1 MTGFQR
7 IKGSFRDP
15 SGFVFEHDGIVF
27 RQVNSSYR
35 AHYDRLMESGL
46 YADLTQAELLVPH
59 VEVDDP
65 APRGREFYKVL
76 KPLQIPFISYPY
88 EWSFS
93 QLKDAALLTLAV
105 QKRALS
111 RGLVLKDA
119 SAYNVQFHQGKA
131 ILIDTL
137 SFESYQE
144 GRAWIAYKQ
153 FCQHFLAPLLLMSR
167 KDIRL
172 SQLLRVHIDGIPL
185 DLASA
190 IAPKKTYRQLGILMH
205 LHLHARAQQ
214 RYRDG
219 SRAAGSLGRKR
230 VSKGSLLQIADSLR
244 GTIRGLRWRHD
255 ATDWSGYYD
264 GDSYQEA
271 AFGHKL
277 KLVAEYLA
285 LVKPSCVLDLGANT
299 GEFSRLASGAGA
311 FTVSADND
319 PGVVEANY
327 LRVKADQ
334 EQNLL
339 PLLLDLVNPSG
350 AIGWANAERQSLAER
365 SKADCLLALALIH
378 HLAISN
384 NVPLTNVAEYFA
396 GLAEWLVIEFVPK
409 RDKQVQKLLR
419 TRDDIFDLY
428 TVEGFEASF
437 GEVYEIVKSSPL
449 RQSERVVYLMRRRKN
464 GATTLA

>member
-1 MTGFQR
+1 MTNIKR
-7 IKGSFRDP
+7 IRGSFRDP
-15 SGFVFEHDGIVF
+15 SGFVFIRDGTVY
-27 RQVNSSYR
+27 RQVNPGYQ
-35 AHYDRLMESGL
+35 ANYDHLLGSGL
-46 YADLTQAELLVPH
+46 YADLTERQLLVPH
-59 VEVDDP
+59 IETDSP
-65 APRGREFYKVL
+65 APGSQEAYKVL

-88 EWSFS
+88 EWAFS
-93 QLKDAALLTLAV
+93 QLKDAALLTLEV

-111 RGLVLKDA
+111 RGMVLKDA
-119 SAYNVQFHQGKA
+119 SAYNIQFHRGKA

-137 SFESYQE
+137 SFERYQDGE
-144 GRAWIAYKQ
+144 AWVAYKQ

-185 DLASA
+185 DLAAA
-190 IAPKKTYRQLGILMH
+190 IAPKTTYRQLGVLMH

-219 SRAAGSLGRKR
+219 SRADGSLGRKR
-230 VSKGSLLQIADSLR
+230 ISMGSLLQIADSLR

-255 ATDWSGYYD
+255 ATDWSDYYE
-264 GDSYQEA
+264 GDSYQVA
-271 AFGHKL
+271 AFRHKL
-277 KLVAEYLA
+277 ELVAEYLDLIQPA
-285 LVKPSCVLDLGANT
+285 CVWDLGANT

-327 LRVKADQ
+327 LKAKRDQ
-334 EQNLL
+334 ESNLL

-350 AIGWANAERQSLAER
+350 AIGWANGERLSLAER
-365 SKADCLLALALIH
+365 CNADCLLALALIH

-384 NVPLTNVAEYFA
+384 NVPLHSVAEFFA
-396 GLAEWLVIEFVPK
+396 ALAEWLVIEFVPK

-419 TRDDIFDLY
+419 SRADIFEGY
-428 TVEGFEASF
+428 SQEGFEASF

-449 RQSERVVYLMRRRKN
+449 RQSERVLYLMRRRK
-464 GATTLA
+464 T

>member
-1 MTGFQR
+1 MTNIKR
-7 IKGSFRDP
+7 IRGSFRDP
-15 SGFVFEHDGIVF
+15 SGFVFIRDGTVY
-27 RQVNSSYR
+27 RQVSPGYQAN
-35 AHYDRLMESGL
+35 YDHLLGSGL
-46 YADLTQAELLVPH
+46 YADLTERQLLVPH
-59 VEVDDP
+59 IETDSH
-65 APRGREFYKVL
+65 APGSQEAYKVL

-93 QLKDAALLTLAV
+93 QLKDAALLTLEV

-111 RGLVLKDA
+111 RGMVLKDA

-137 SFESYQE
+137 SFERYQDGE
-144 GRAWIAYKQ
+144 AWVAYKQ

-190 IAPKKTYRQLGILMH
+190 IAPKTTYRQLGVLMH

-214 RYRDG
+214 RYRDR
-219 SRAAGSLGRKR
+219 SRADGSPGRKR
-230 VSKGSLLQIADSLR
+230 ISTGSLLQIADSLR
-244 GTIRGLRWRHD
+244 GTIRGLRWQHD
-255 ATDWSGYYD
+255 ATDWSDYYE
-264 GDSYQEA
+264 GDSYQAA

-277 KLVAEYLA
+277 ELIAEYLDLIQPA
-285 LVKPSCVLDLGANT
+285 SVWDLGANT

-327 LRVKADQ
+327 LKAKRDQ
-334 EQNLL
+334 EPNLL
-339 PLLLDLVNPSG
+339 PLLMDLVNPSG
-350 AIGWANAERQSLAER
+350 AIGWANAERLSLAER
-365 SKADCLLALALIH
+365 CNADCLLALALIH

-384 NVPLTNVAEYFA
+384 NVPLHSVAEFFA
-396 GLAEWLVIEFVPK
+396 ALAEWLVIEFVPK

-419 TRDDIFDLY
+419 SRADIFEGY
-428 TVEGFEASF
+428 SQEGFEASF

-449 RQSERVVYLMRRRKN
+449 RQSERVLYLMRRRR
-464 GATTLA
+464 A

>member
-1 MTGFQR
+1 MTNIKR
-7 IKGSFRDP
+7 IRGSFRDP
-15 SGFVFEHDGIVF
+15 SGFVFIRDGTVY
-27 RQVNSSYR
+27 RQVSLGYQAN
-35 AHYDRLMESGL
+35 YDHLLGSGL
-46 YADLTQAELLVPH
+46 YADLTERQLLVPH
-59 VEVDDP
+59 IETDSP
-65 APRGREFYKVL
+65 APGGQEAYKVL

-93 QLKDAALLTLAV
+93 QLKDAALLTLEI

-111 RGLVLKDA
+111 RGMVLKDA

-137 SFESYQE
+137 SFERYQDGE
-144 GRAWIAYKQ
+144 AWVAYKQ

-190 IAPKKTYRQLGILMH
+190 IAPKTTYRQLGVLMH

-219 SRAAGSLGRKR
+219 SRADGSLGRKR
-230 VSKGSLLQIADSLR
+230 ISKGSLLQIADSLR
-244 GTIRGLRWRHD
+244 GTIRGLRWRHN
-255 ATDWSGYYD
+255 ATDWSDYYE
-264 GDSYQEA
+264 GDSYQAA

-277 KLVAEYLA
+277 ELIAEYLDMIQPA
-285 LVKPSCVLDLGANT
+285 SVWDLGANT

-327 LRVKADQ
+327 LKAKRDQ
-334 EQNLL
+334 ESNLL
-339 PLLLDLVNPSG
+339 PLLMDLVNPSG
-350 AIGWANAERQSLAER
+350 AIGWANAERLSLAER
-365 SKADCLLALALIH
+365 CNADCLLALALIH

-384 NVPLTNVAEYFA
+384 NVPLPSVAEFFA
-396 GLAEWLVIEFVPK
+396 ALAEWLVIEFVPK

-419 TRDDIFDLY
+419 SRDDIFEGY
-428 TVEGFEASF
+428 SQEGFEASF

-449 RQSERVVYLMRRRKN
+449 RQSERVLYLMRRRK
-464 GATTLA
+464 T

>member
-1 MTGFQR
+1 MTDFQR
-7 IKGSFRDP
+7 IKSSFRDP
-15 SGFVFEHDGIVF
+15 SGFVFERDGIVY
-27 RQVNSSYR
+27 RQVNPSYR

-46 YADLTQAELLVPH
+46 YTGLTESRLLVPH
-59 VEVDDP
+59 DETDLR
-65 APRGREFYKVL
+65 AASGRQAYKVI
-76 KPLQIPFISYPY
+76 KPLQIPFITYPY
-88 EWSFS
+88 EWSFG

-111 RGLVLKDA
+111 RGMILKDA
-119 SAYNVQFHQGKA
+119 SAYNVQFFQGKP

-137 SFESYQE
+137 SFETYQE

-172 SQLLRVHIDGIPL
+172 SQLLRVFIDGIPL

-190 IAPKKTYRQLGILMH
+190 LAPNSTYLQPGAVMH
-205 LHLHARAQQ
+205 LHLHARAQV
-214 RYRDG
+214 RYSDA
-219 SRAAGSLGRKR
+219 SRAAGSLERR
-230 VSKGSLLQIADSLR
+230 RISKKSLLQIADSLR
-244 GTIRGLRWRHD
+244 SAIGGLRWRHG
-255 ATDWSGYYD
+255 TTGWSGYYE

-277 KLVAEYLA
+277 KLVAEYLELA
-285 LVKPSCVLDLGANT
+285 KPSCVLDLGANT

-311 FTVSADND
+311 FTIAADND

-327 LRVKADQ
+327 LRVKADR

-350 AIGWANAERQSLAER
+350 AIGWANAERQSLAHR

-384 NVPLTNVAEYFA
+384 NVPLSSIAEYFA
-396 GLAEWLVIEFVPK
+396 ELAEWLVIEFVPK
-409 RDKQVQKLLR
+409 SDKQVQKLLS
-419 TRDDIFDLY
+419 TRDDIFDQY
-428 TVEGFEASF
+428 TEAGFEASF
-437 GEVYEIVKSSPL
+437 CASYEIIKSSPL
-449 RQSERVVYLMRRRKN
+449 QQSERILYLMRRRPR
-464 GATTLA
+464 